1 MYIFITDILIMSNLT
16 DIRHVAESRKQ
27 DLIDLGYDDIESVM
41 EADPDDLTSLSRVGE
56 NKAME
61 MIVSAENLAEDTQSE
76 PENNTTE
83 TTESITSDTI
93 TLDEEHTTMNESHT
107 SDELSNEMKMKDMN
121 TNTDTSDT
129 VNQDTENEEMND
141 VTEIV
146 DTDVISTRDVSDIEA
161 LESSEEVYSLNLDV
175 NAEQYLILLH
185 ALYNNYL
192 HLQSRDRSRADDCHY
207 LAKAYSSH
215 PESVLVNRSHLNTL
229 FDVLR
234 EEKITYQSK
243 YYENELPL
251 CIDLFD
257 QVVEFRNTVL

>member
-1 MYIFITDILIMSNLT
+1 MSSLT
-16 DIRHVAESRKQ
+16 DIRHVAESRKE
-27 DLIDLGYDDIESVM
+27 DLIDLGYEDIEAVM
-41 EADPDDLTSLSRVGE
+41 EANPDDLTSLSRVGE

-83 TTESITSDTI
+83 TTESITSETI
-93 TLDEEHTTMNESHT
+93 TLDEEHTANTEPHT
-107 SDELSNEMKMKDMN
+107 SDELSDEIKMKNMN
-121 TNTDTSDT
+121 SNTDTSDT
-129 VNQDTENEEMND
+129 VNQDDENKKTND
-141 VTEIV
+141 ITEIV

-185 ALYNNYL
+185 ALYKKYL

-207 LAKAYSSH
+207 LAKEYSSH
-215 PESVLVNRSHLNTL
+215 PESVLVNRSHLDTL

-243 YYENELPL
+243 YYEDELPL
-251 CIDLFD
+251 CIDLFE
-257 QVVEFRNTVL
+257 QVVEFRSTVL